1 MHGVGGYRSGVG
13 RDGGSVSAARALLAG
28 LITASCRK
36 PTSNPRR
43 CRLPRRWPPA
53 RPPEALKVARIEEED
68 RHFRARLKSD
78 EAREAFMA
86 FMSRKKG

>member
-28 LITASCRK
+28 LIHRVVPEADLESEALSLAQTLA
-36 PTSNPRR
+36 T
-43 CRLPRRWPPA
+43 